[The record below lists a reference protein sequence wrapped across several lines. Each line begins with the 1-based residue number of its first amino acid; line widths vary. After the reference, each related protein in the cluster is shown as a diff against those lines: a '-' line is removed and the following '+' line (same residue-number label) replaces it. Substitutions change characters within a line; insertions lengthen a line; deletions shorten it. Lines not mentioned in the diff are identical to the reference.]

1 MVTAGSSHLGIM
13 RMASAIDV
21 DWVRDLIPL
30 LKDPID
36 VKRLSYTEEIR
47 RS

>member
-13 RMASAIDV
+13 RMASAIEV

-36 VKRLSYTEEIR
+36 IKRLSQTDDQR